1 MRASI
6 VSSAS
11 VGVIVGFGGSLAIV
25 LAAAESVGA
34 TQAQT
39 ISWVTAMCLAVAA
52 TSVGLSAWYRIPIVT
67 AWSTPGAVVIAA
79 TSSVGIADAT
89 GAFVFAGVLIM
100 LTATI
105 RPLGRLVERIPVPL
119 ASAMLAG
126 VLLRFVVPVFDS
138 LKSAPYLVAP
148 LLAAFLLLRLVLPA
162 ATILV
167 LLAGGAAL
175 SVMMGLGRPWPT
187 SLSPPSLEF
196 VAPVFDP
203 ATVVGLG
210 LPLYLVTMAGQNLP
224 GAAVLRQ
231 AGYAVP
237 MAAALAATG
246 LASVVTAPAGAHTC
260 NLAAIT
266 AAICTGPDVHPDPAR
281 RWPVGVVYGLGYVL
295 VAALADYL
303 VALFLA
309 LPGELLRTV
318 AGLALIG
325 SLTGALGSA
334 LAVPEQRFAAVL
346 TFAVTASGL
355 SVAGIGSPFW
365 GLAAGLVAMGLDGL
379 VRVLAQRN

>member
-1 MRASI
+1 MRSSI
-6 VSSAS
+6 VSTAC
-11 VGVIVGFGGSLAIV
+11 VAVVVGFGGSLAIV
-25 LAAAESVGA
+25 LAAVEGVGA
-34 TQAQT
+34 TPAQT

-67 AWSTPGAVVIAA
+67 AWSTPGAVVIA
-79 TSSVGIADAT
+79 SSSGVGIAAAV
-89 GAFVFAGVLIM
+89 GAFLFVGLLIM

-138 LKSAPYLVAP
+138 LKSAPALVAP

-167 LLAGGAAL
+167 LLASGAAL
-175 SVMMGLGRPWPT
+175 SVILGLGRPWPA
-187 SLSPPSLEF
+187 SLSPPVLEF

-203 ATVVGLG
+203 AILAGLG

-231 AGYAVP
+231 AGYGVP
-237 MAAALAATG
+237 MAPVLAATG
-246 LASVVTAPAGAHTC
+246 LASIVTAPAGAHTC

-281 RWPVGVVYGLGYVL
+281 RWPAGVVYGLGYVV

-309 LPGELLRTV
+309 LPGELVRTV

-346 TFAVTASGL
+346 TFAVTASGFA
-355 SVAGIGSPFW
+355 VAGIGSPFW
-365 GLAAGLVAMGLDGL
+365 GLAAGLAAMGLEGIM
-379 VRVLAQRN
+379 RGPPRRN